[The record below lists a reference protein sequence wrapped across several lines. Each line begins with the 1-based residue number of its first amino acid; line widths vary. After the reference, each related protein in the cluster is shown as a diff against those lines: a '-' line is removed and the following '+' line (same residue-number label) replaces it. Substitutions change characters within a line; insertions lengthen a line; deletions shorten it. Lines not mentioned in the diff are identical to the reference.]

1 MQVVACTKKKAR
13 KSDEVDVKLV
23 SSLSMAAVLLRC
35 RNPCLSALACH
46 LFCYGM
52 DGLQKRLIIVVQA
65 HYLLKIRNS
74 IYFIANC

>member
-46 LFCYGM
+46 LS
-52 DGLQKRLIIVVQA
+52 I
-65 HYLLKIRNS
+65 LLWHGWAAKKVD
-74 IYFIANC
+74 NCCTSLLFVKN